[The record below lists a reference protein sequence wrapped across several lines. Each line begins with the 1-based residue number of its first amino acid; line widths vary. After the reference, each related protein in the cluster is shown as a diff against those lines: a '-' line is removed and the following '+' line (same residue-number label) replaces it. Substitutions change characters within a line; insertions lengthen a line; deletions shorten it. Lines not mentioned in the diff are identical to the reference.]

1 MLIRSLISASQEY
14 SECCSECG
22 WDDVF
27 WWNVIFL
34 RNESCLINASHS
46 EQLGQDWHD
55 WVSLDRVIRQEW
67 KLHVIILSQQVC
79 HSFRIYWHWTQGY
92 EATRVLRNKKRSLIS
107 WHSRSGPGR
116 FSNMIWILENP
127 TEVFAG
133 MITIIMN
140 QRHVRRPTLGNCYE
154 AGLYNE
160 SEFPTFSAS
169 SLSTVPS
176 QFTSCNLKIYFS
188 NERGETA
195 VLYPWNTYLNIKSK
209 ASSSRFFSA
218 EFPPRINKPIANSL
232 KSIRPS
238 FKEIYCS

>member
-1 MLIRSLISASQEY
+1 M
-14 SECCSECG
+14 
-22 WDDVF
+22 
-27 WWNVIFL
+27 IFL

-46 EQLGQDWHD
+46 RAAGSRLTQ
-55 WVSLDRVIRQEW
+55 
-67 KLHVIILSQQVC
+67 LSQSGQS
-79 HSFRIYWHWTQGY
+79 HQ
-92 EATRVLRNKKRSLIS
+92 TRVKASCDYSLSAGLSFIQDIVALNTRIRSNKSSKKKRSLIS